1 MQNTKYNIFYI
12 NIFSVSDASSNN
24 SLLQTCPKFT
34 RALHNPTEN
43 AIPPQPSIR
52 IRESQSSCQY
62 SRVDGSAEVQLELS
76 QRKTCIG
83 LPGPACPR
91 LPPGSWGSISASRSP
106 PSLRLVRGKW
116 LKAMFNTSLAQLVFF
131 FFSLPSDP
139 EQCERWV
146 SHHWLQARRESYIST
161 FKAVLLWLLALHPR
175 MLNNAAIKKKREKW
189 PPPPPHHA
197 CLEKG
202 KRERKQR
209 KRYFLRSGKGNT
221 EHFL

>member
-1 MQNTKYNIFYI
+1 MQCVLHIQHHTHHHLPDSIGERNNAEYKIQHFLYKY
-12 NIFSVSDASSNN
+12 IFSVSDASSNN

-131 FFSLPSDP
+131 FSLFPP
-139 EQCERWV
+139 
-146 SHHWLQARRESYIST
+146 T
-161 FKAVLLWLLALHPR
+161 
-175 MLNNAAIKKKREKW
+175 LNNVSAE
-189 PPPPPHHA
+189 
-197 CLEKG
+197 
-202 KRERKQR
+202 
-209 KRYFLRSGKGNT
+209 
-221 EHFL
+221 